1 MAAVLRVFRA
11 VDHGDLARCI
21 ESSGSAVGN
30 TEGDPVMEVL
40 HYGHGDLLL
49 QLDDHVLEVFHR
61 RMGGAL
67 RVPLLWACANLSPHK
82 RDLIHVT
89 IGTTTDPEAP
99 FYGPTSAYSAFDV
112 PIIEEPRL
120 RRFLDEAAHRA
131 GR

>member
-1 MAAVLRVFRA
+1 
-11 VDHGDLARCI
+11 
-21 ESSGSAVGN
+21 
-30 TEGDPVMEVL
+30 MEVL
-40 HYGHGDLLL
+40 HYGYGDVLL

-61 RMGGAL
+61 RSEGA
-67 RVPLLWACANLSPHK
+67 RVPLLWACVNLSPHK
-82 RDLIHVT
+82 RDLIRVT

-99 FYGPTSAYSAFDV
+99 FYGPAPAYNRFDV